1 MPQATLAGL
10 PRLVRVAPEVR
21 WRGQCALGMAL
32 AVAGFWTAS
41 WLLGQGMRPGQ
52 TALAAASIGVPTA
65 LASMLTGTRRVREAL
80 QRSQPP
86 PRSTIH
92 ETLADARERRT
103 RLAGIVLTGVIVLLF
118 FDQATAGGGVMS
130 GLVVGLFA
138 ALGASEVREA
148 GLWEAAEDDRRA
160 RLFAV
165 VRPHAL
171 STRIGVVDVFEMPR
185 SDRRAILAEP
195 TPFDLGI

>member
-10 PRLVRVAPEVR
+10 PRLVRVAVEVR

-41 WLLGQGMRPGQ
+41 WLLDQGMRPVETG
-52 TALAAASIGVPTA
+52 LAAASIGLPTLVVSL
-65 LASMLTGTRRVREAL
+65 LAGGRRVREAL
-80 QRSQPP
+80 RRSMPP
-86 PRSTIH
+86 PRSTVH
-92 ETLADARERRT
+92 ETLADARERRS
-103 RLAGIVLTGVIVLLF
+103 RLAGVVLTGIIVLLL
-118 FDQATAGGGVMS
+118 FDQATQGGGVMA
-130 GLVVGLFA
+130 GLVTGLFG
-138 ALGASEVREA
+138 ALGVAEVREA
-148 GLWEAAEDDRRA
+148 ALWDAAEDRRGA

-171 STRIGVVDVFEMPR
+171 TTRIGTVEVFETPR
-185 SDRRAILAEP
+185 PDHRRRALEP